1 MKQGLKIAALATV
14 LLVAIGSF
22 AFFLASA
29 QINTTSAN
37 NELTTNP
44 QISQFLQ
51 NHPRAA
57 ALGKFLNHATLDD
70 VTGTVISE
78 SNGKLIL
85 STDSG
90 QIRVLLPKTWSY
102 NDEQLTRTELVD
114 SDFAQAGQTVTFKVL
129 DGQWMLTGFNIN
141 IMIAYEA
148 VNSANTHAFAVLPFN
163 IEATI

>member
-1 MKQGLKIAALATV
+1 MKQSLKIAALAAV
-14 LLVAIGSF
+14 LLVALGSF

-29 QINTTSAN
+29 QINSASTN

-51 NHPRAA
+51 THPQAA
-57 ALGKFLNHATLDD
+57 ALGEFLNHATLAE
-70 VTGTVISE
+70 VTGTVMSE
-78 SNGKLIL
+78 SNGKLVL

-102 NDEQLTRTELVD
+102 NDQQLTRTELVNGN
-114 SDFAQAGQTVTFKVL
+114 FAKAGQTVTFKVL
-129 DGQWMLTGFNIN
+129 DGKWSLTGFNIH

-148 VNSANTHAFAVLPFN
+148 VNSANTHAYAILPFN
-163 IEATI
+163 IEATS